1 MKIRKLPAAIALVA
15 TVSTSLSPQAFAARS
30 ESQQAWL
37 EGGTVSTAAIAGA
50 AAGGP
55 VGFMVG
61 GVVGML
67 LADQTRKGNNAEI
80 ALEASQNTMNQ
91 LNQELTQLS
100 RAVEDKAI
108 TIAALEQKTVDK
120 LALQVL
126 FNTGEDTLSEQ
137 DLARV
142 EVLAQHLRANDDLI
156 VNLSGH
162 TDPRGTDEYNNV
174 LAIERANTVKAALT
188 SFGVDDSRIITHGLG
203 ASLSTAQQGQYE
215 QYARDRR
222 VDIEVINR
230 NLAEPVAII
239 ESESR

>member
-1 MKIRKLPAAIALVA
+1 MKMRKLPAVIAIAA
-15 TVSTSLSPQAFAARS
+15 TLTTTLSPQAFAARS
-30 ESQQAWL
+30 ENQQAWL

-55 VGFMVG
+55 LGFMVG

-67 LADQTRKGNNAEI
+67 LADQTRKGNNAEL
-80 ALEASQNTMNQ
+80 ALEESKLHMTQ
-91 LNQELTQLS
+91 LNQELTELNS
-100 RAVEDKAI
+100 EIAVKEL
-108 TIAALEQKTVDK
+108 TIAALEQKTIDK

-126 FNTGEDTLSEQ
+126 FNTGEDSLNEQ

-142 EVLAQHLRANDDLI
+142 EILAQHLRNNSDLI
-156 VNLSGH
+156 INLSGH

-174 LAIERANTVKAALT
+174 LAAERANAVKNALVF
-188 SFGVDDSRIITHGLG
+188 FGVNDSRIITQGLG
-203 ASLSTAQQGQYE
+203 ASLSTAQKGQYE

-230 NLAEPVAII
+230 RNAPVAAIDNTAP
-239 ESESR
+239 

>member
-1 MKIRKLPAAIALVA
+1 MKIRKLPAAIAVIA
-15 TVSTSLSPQAFAARS
+15 AVSASLSPHAFAARS
-30 ESQQAWL
+30 ENQQAWL

-55 VGFMVG
+55 VGFVVG
-61 GVVGML
+61 GVAGIF
-67 LADQTRKGNNAEI
+67 LAEQTRKGNNAEI
-80 ALEASQNTMNQ
+80 ALDASQKNLTK
-91 LNQELTQLS
+91 LNQELTDVS
-100 RAVEDKAI
+100 RAAADKDLA
-108 TIAALEQKTVDK
+108 IAALEQKTIDK

-126 FNTGEDTLSEQ
+126 FNTGDDTLNEQ
-137 DLARV
+137 DMARLDI
-142 EVLAQHLRANDDLI
+142 LAQHLNTNADLI

-188 SFGVDDSRIITHGLG
+188 SFGVDDNRIIAHGLG

-222 VDIEVINR
+222 VDIEVVNR
-230 NLAEPVAII
+230 NRAEPVAVI
-239 ESESR
+239 EAALP